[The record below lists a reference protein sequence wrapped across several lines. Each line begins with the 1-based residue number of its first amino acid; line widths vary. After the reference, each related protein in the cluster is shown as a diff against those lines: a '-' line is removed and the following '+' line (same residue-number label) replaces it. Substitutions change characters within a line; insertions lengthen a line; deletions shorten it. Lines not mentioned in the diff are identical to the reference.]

1 MCMGAP
7 SNALTGPSTMDPDLR
22 QAHMGAAVTS
32 GVPIKG
38 QSYYHK
44 TGPGR
49 TLDSDLQDA
58 YKSNTQMVRMREVYQ
73 EQDRRDAAR
82 AEMKRLSTE
91 REAAISQQIADS
103 QRMQQEM
110 ANQTVAQQEK
120 VNALREEQATKLGTI
135 RAAGTAVTQSLRILG
150 QSGGKQAPTA
160 AMSSKPKVARRARTS
175 TASLRMG
182 STSQGTGSGA
192 NLSV

>member
-1 MCMGAP
+1 
-7 SNALTGPSTMDPDLR
+7 MDPDLR
-22 QAHMGAAVTS
+22 QAHMGAAATS
-32 GVPIKG
+32 GVPVKG
-38 QSYYHK
+38 RRYYHK

-58 YKSNTQMVRMREVYQ
+58 YKSASRTTNSRGVIPSTKMARMREIYE

-91 REAAISQQIADS
+91 REAAIAQQMADS

-120 VNALREEQATKLGTI
+120 VNSLRAEQATKLGTI

-150 QSGGKQAPTA
+150 QSGGQQAPTA
-160 AMSSKPKVARRARTS
+160 AVANKVRSAKGARTS